1 MTGDCLFAITCA
13 QASKQKGHNMTKPTQ
28 TKWHARCGWGAA
40 VYAGDEYPMYSI
52 ADCYP
57 KRCAVDRQEAR
68 ANAVLMAAA
77 PDLLA
82 ALKALETRGH
92 TDATWQAAKAAIA
105 KAEKPYCNT
114 DG

>member
-1 MTGDCLFAITCA
+1 
-13 QASKQKGHNMTKPTQ
+13 MTKPTQ
-28 TKWHARCGWGAA
+28 TKWTDRCGWHTA
-40 VYAGDEYPMYSI
+40 VYAGDEYPLQLI
-52 ADCYP
+52 ADCQP
-57 KRCAVDRQEAR
+57 KGCTLDRGEAQ

>member
-1 MTGDCLFAITCA
+1 M
-13 QASKQKGHNMTKPTQ
+13 TQ
-28 TKWHARCGWGAA
+28 TKWIPRCGWHTT
-40 VYAGDEYPMYSI
+40 VYCGDETRGWSLI

-57 KRCAVDRQEAR
+57 KGCTLGRAEAQ

>member
-1 MTGDCLFAITCA
+1 MTHPT
-13 QASKQKGHNMTKPTQ
+13 QTTQ
-28 TKWHARCGWGAA
+28 TKWIARCGWHTAI
-40 VYAGDEYPMYSI
+40 YCGDETHGELI
-52 ADCYP
+52 ADCHP
-57 KRCAVDRQEAR
+57 KGCTLDRGQAQ

-92 TDATWQAAKAAIA
+92 TAATWQAAKAAIA